1 MPKFAVCFLPKS
13 DSPFY
18 QFGSKILGYD
28 LRARRSVQLSSGLE
42 QELGQ
47 IEDTWVQDARP
58 YGFHVTICDALDCDF
73 ATIPAVESR
82 LLELLRCFGPDT
94 EFKLRRRNEQ
104 PVAIWGSAGAHPIVL
119 RYDPNIE
126 LAMLHALLV
135 GCINPFGR
143 GTGYLRDYLTGPRG
157 FDPSKAQKIRVFS
170 SHTIL
175 DFWAPHFTV
184 LNPYC
189 GPDAESLASA
199 LARLS
204 EEYQE
209 LVIDSVCLLVQE
221 RDEANWFIYREFVL
235 DR

>member
-1 MPKFAVCFLPKS
+1 MPRFAVYFVPKS

-18 QFGSKILGYD
+18 QFGSQILGYD

-47 IEDTWVQDARP
+47 LQDVWVQDART

-82 LLELLRCFGPDT
+82 LSELLRCFAPGT
-94 EFKLRRRNEQ
+94 EFKLRRRNEE
-104 PVAIWGSAGAHPIVL
+104 PVAIWGSAGAHPVVL
-119 RYDPNIE
+119 RYDPNLS
-126 LAMLHALLV
+126 LAM
-135 GCINPFGR
+135 
-143 GTGYLRDYLTGPRG
+143 RDYLTGTRE

-175 DFWAPHFTV
+175 DFWAPHFTL
-184 LNPYC
+184 LNPYS
-189 GPDAESLASA
+189 GSDAKGLASA
-199 LARLS
+199 LARLN

-209 LVIDSVCLLVQE
+209 LIVDSVCLLVQE
-221 RDEANWFIYREFVL
+221 HDEANWFIYREFFL
-235 DR
+235 DRQG